1 MLAASLALVF
11 CSTAPSSPP
20 KTPTPPPSKGAD
32 TPAAKPDA
40 FASAR
45 KTLDETL
52 AKYRKFV
59 DETGPAVLALID
71 AAKEKAKQNPA
82 FDADGLL
89 SRLAALD
96 QAREDFVTEGKW
108 PANTDPKIGTFSQ
121 TWNELREEVRGVY
134 KTTRRA
140 AIVAGDTVAGAQLD
154 EDLATFN
161 ALRDI
166 APWHSVRD
174 RAVVVPENS
183 GWHITGDGTIRSP
196 DPTGEGGAQ
205 LVPLEF
211 TQRFPLEYE
220 LRIML
225 RRDAGGG
232 LVDLVLPWS
241 RENTFVVRVDL
252 GPAPRVENGKTQADA
267 HTLAIV
273 VHADECAVKLDAR
286 APQTWR
292 AGSAF
297 PWRERSSGEGARMLS
312 LSLIDAATH
321 VWIDDVQ
328 LKCLVRSRAK

>member
-1 MLAASLALVF
+1 MFAVSLALVV
-11 CSTAPSSPP
+11 CSIAPSAPP
-20 KTPTPPPSKGAD
+20 QTPPPTPSRGAD
-32 TPAAKPDA
+32 APAAKPDEL
-40 FASAR
+40 ASAR

-59 DETGPAVLALID
+59 DETGPAVLKLID
-71 AAKEKAKQNPA
+71 EAAAKAKQNPA

-89 SRLAALD
+89 SRLTTLD
-96 QAREDFVTEGKW
+96 QAREDFIAEGKW
-108 PANTDPKIGTFSQ
+108 PTNTDPKIGAFSQ
-121 TWNELREEVRGVY
+121 AWNELREEVRGVY

-140 AIVAGDTVAGAQLD
+140 AIVAGDTTYGAQLD
-154 EDLATFN
+154 ADLATFN

-166 APWHSVRD
+166 APWHSVRA

-220 LRIML
+220 LQITL
-225 RRDAGGG
+225 RRDAGSG
-232 LVDLVLPWS
+232 LVEFTLPWS
-241 RENTFVVRVDL
+241 DESTFVVRVDL
-252 GPAPRVENGKTQADA
+252 GAAPRVENGKPQTDA

-273 VHADECAVKLDAR
+273 VHTDECSVKLDTR

-292 AGSAF
+292 AGAAF
-297 PWRERSSGEGARMLS
+297 PWRVRSSGEGARMLS
-312 LSLIDAATH
+312 LGLLDAATH
-321 VWIDDVQ
+321 VWVDDVQ